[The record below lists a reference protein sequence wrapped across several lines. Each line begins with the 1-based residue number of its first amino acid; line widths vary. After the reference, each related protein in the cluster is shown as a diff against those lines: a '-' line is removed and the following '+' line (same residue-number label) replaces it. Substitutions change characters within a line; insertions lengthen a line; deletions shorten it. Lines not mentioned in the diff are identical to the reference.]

1 MVTVISVCR
10 WRMPGRGWSTNLCEA
25 TTLETPVLAT
35 DHHIEGRVDIC
46 TRESL
51 VESLP
56 DSQHLHL
63 QAANVTVRLGYAR
76 SHFPPQH
83 TYVRVAQHTH
93 STCNNVRV
101 VAPCTFPTTMH
112 VTATNCLPIGN
123 PIVQL
128 QLRQQYYECCASA
141 NGRAIIT
148 LHRTDHILRLRQ
160 VSVTTVEV
168 ALRCQVTQR
177 GRFCRFVCCHVV
189 RCELCGF
196 VGDAGHGLR
205 KRKKRDKLGSESHLG
220 LKS

>member
-1 MVTVISVCR
+1 MHTRVPCR
-10 WRMPGRGWSTNLCEA
+10 IASRFTAFAPSSRKRHSALGLCTFPFST
-25 TTLETPVLAT
+25 
-35 DHHIEGRVDIC
+35 
-46 TRESL
+46 
-51 VESLP
+51 
-56 DSQHLHL
+56 
-63 QAANVTVRLGYAR
+63 AAYIRAR
-76 SHFPPQH
+76 RTSF
-83 TYVRVAQHTH
+83 AQHTH